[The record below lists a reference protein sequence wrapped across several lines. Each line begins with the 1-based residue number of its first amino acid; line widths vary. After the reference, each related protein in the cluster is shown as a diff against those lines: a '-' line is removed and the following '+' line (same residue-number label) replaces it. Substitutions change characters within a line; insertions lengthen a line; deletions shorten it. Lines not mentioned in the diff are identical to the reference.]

1 MIYTDPRFWV
11 WLFQME
17 HEIRSKMPIFY
28 YNIWDDLPYP
38 MWNEP
43 YYETCDLIMNISKQ
57 TVNIVRNVRQNLPVN
72 DWNNTYVPHGINQ
85 DVFKPLT
92 RDDKGYQQ
100 FLKESKHPIDYYE
113 FVVFYNARNIRRKLP
128 GDVIL
133 AFSTFVD
140 MIPEEKRDKC
150 LLLMHTSP
158 VDENGTDLLAVAEAL
173 ASDKKIQFSSGKLS
187 PEQLNYLYNM
197 ADVTINLASNEGF
210 GLGTAESMM
219 AGTPMIVN
227 VTGGM
232 QDQCGFA
239 LDGKYLTAEDYTEIH
254 TLHDRK
260 KWENNPKLTHGSWAK
275 PVWPSNRS
283 LQGSVP
289 TPYIFDDRPSF
300 EDAAEKLYEWYQT
313 PKEEREKAALEG
325 REWMLRDDICLSAK
339 RMCERFIEDMETAF
353 EKWTPRKQFK
363 LYEA

>member
-1 MIYTDPRFWV
+1 
-11 WLFQME
+11 
-17 HEIRSKMPIFY
+17 
-28 YNIWDDLPYP
+28 
-38 MWNEP
+38 
-43 YYETCDLIMNISKQ
+43 
-57 TVNIVRNVRQNLPVN
+57 
-72 DWNNTYVPHGINQ
+72 
-85 DVFKPLT
+85 
-92 RDDKGYQQ
+92 
-100 FLKESKHPIDYYE
+100 
-113 FVVFYNARNIRRKLP
+113 
-128 GDVIL
+128 
-133 AFSTFVD
+133 

-158 VDENGTDLLAVAEAL
+158 VDENGTDLLAVADAL
-173 ASDKKIQFSSGKLS
+173 ANDKMVQFSSGKLA

-210 GLGTAESMM
+210 GLGTAESVM

-239 LDGKYLTAEDYTEIH
+239 LDGKYLTAEDYSDIH
-254 TLHDRK
+254 SLHDRK

-313 PKEEREKAALEG
+313 PKEDRDKAGLEG
-325 REWMLRDDICLSAK
+325 REWMLREDICLSAK